1 MSLRNQ
7 KKTPWPEA
15 EALIYPYGEP
25 LQTGVIK
32 SQTDDFRV
40 IENLGFEPCGE
51 GEHLF
56 LYIEKTNLTTQDLIE
71 QIAREFS
78 IKPRDIGYSGLK
90 DKHAVTQQWLSL
102 HLPGQMNSLD
112 ILSSSHYT
120 LLQHGWHNKKIRSG
134 SHRSNTFEVI
144 VRGVAKLSD
153 QTKQQINDAKAFGM
167 ANYFGEQRFG
177 VRQDN
182 VERAIHTFTNE
193 RRTRKLSRTKRSL
206 YISAL
211 RSFLFNQIL
220 SRRLEQDHWL
230 QPLQGDVYML
240 SGSHSIFSDAIDSNI
255 LDRYQQ
261 QDISS
266 AASLFGDGD
275 SMLSDNALAI
285 EDAVFHQY
293 PEIVGCLAAQK
304 VKRQMRTTRVTVE
317 GFNVV
322 HDAETQS
329 LTVSATLPSGCF
341 FTTLLQHFIDT
352 SKTF

>member
-153 QTKQQINDAKAFGM
+153 QTQQQINEIK
-167 ANYFGEQRFG
+167 NR
-177 VRQDN
+177 
-182 VERAIHTFTNE
+182 
-193 RRTRKLSRTKRSL
+193 
-206 YISAL
+206 L
-211 RSFLFNQIL
+211 R
-220 SRRLEQDHWL
+220 
-230 QPLQGDVYML
+230 
-240 SGSHSIFSDAIDSNI
+240 
-255 LDRYQQ
+255 
-261 QDISS
+261 
-266 AASLFGDGD
+266 
-275 SMLSDNALAI
+275 
-285 EDAVFHQY
+285 
-293 PEIVGCLAAQK
+293 
-304 VKRQMRTTRVTVE
+304 
-317 GFNVV
+317 
-322 HDAETQS
+322 
-329 LTVSATLPSGCF
+329 
-341 FTTLLQHFIDT
+341 
-352 SKTF
+352 